1 VDTSPQAI
9 TEYVWD
15 SLKSSFL
22 FETVGATELKLEG
35 GKLHDS
41 VTGLPFQSFYS
52 ESFFVHKNNGVEDL
66 VEPVNKLVDSI
77 RERFPSGSTLRK
89 LASPLV
95 FFIAEEEDK
104 RLIRLWVDCVPSP
117 SQPA

>member
-1 VDTSPQAI
+1 MDTSPQAI
-9 TEYVWD
+9 TAYVWD

-22 FETVGATELKLEG
+22 FEPVGAAELKLEG
-35 GKLHDS
+35 GKLHDR

-52 ESFFVHKNNGVEDL
+52 EAFFVNKNNGLADL
-66 VEPVNKLVDSI
+66 EEPTNKLVDSI
-77 RERFPSGSTLRK
+77 RERFQSGSTLRK

-104 RLIRLWVDCVPSP
+104 RLIRLWLDCVASP
-117 SQPA
+117 SQVA

>member
-9 TEYVWD
+9 AGYVWD
-15 SLKSSFL
+15 TLKSSFL

-35 GKLHDS
+35 GKLHDR

-52 ESFFVHKNNGVEDL
+52 EAFFVSKNGCLEDL
-66 VEPVNKLVDSI
+66 VEPTSRLVDSL
-77 RERFPSGSTLRK
+77 RERFPSGSTLRR

-104 RLIRLWVDCVPSP
+104 RLIRLWVDCVASP
-117 SQPA
+117 SQVA